1 MLKLDVNL
9 VSRAWSSFRAL
20 YFWVK
25 AKPPASTRPER
36 AGTGKRNTKQSRIQ
50 TTSICKRRKT
60 AMKHGPA
67 R

>member
-9 VSRAWSSFRAL
+9 VSRASRSFRAL

-36 AGTGKRNTKQSRIQ
+36 AGNGKRNTERSRIQ
-50 TTSICKRRKT
+50 TTSNL
-60 AMKHGPA
+60 
-67 R
+67 